1 MWAFLASAL
10 AAIPSA
16 ATSTFSLIAFA
27 LAIAAYVFIVWR
39 VVRNKNLLQHLQKLP
54 PKDRLGALETE
65 LGGVRLAAGLSP
77 EQWLRSK
84 MHKYYLLAF
93 LATCGV
99 VGVTSTLAIM
109 NRSPVPGTTY
119 INSSTVF
126 QNQVQQIVGQSVI
139 DPELKQKIEHAIESG
154 AKRDFQTAVNLY
166 EQIPENMRVPA
177 VWNNLGVA
185 YLGLGDQPRARA
197 AFEKARERN
206 PNDDAAN
213 ANLSHLNK
221 VAAFTPAAPQ
231 DASSQPKPAEG
242 RPVRAETQA
251 KQPDINL
258 LAPDQ
263 GGQLL
268 AAPNETWA
276 KAITG
281 SDTDEVQVRPGEEA
295 VYAFK
300 DEKLA
305 TFAKFSILVDSSY
318 GGNVKDLELLVGDE
332 SPVGSFRSIGKFTAQ
347 NLRLIKS
354 PYQEFTFPE
363 TTAKY
368 LKIKVLS
375 NYGGS
380 PMGSTFLK
388 QIRLIGRP
396 AT

>member
-84 MHKYYLLAF
+84 THKYYLLAF

-109 NRSPVPGTTY
+109 NRSPVPGATY

-139 DPELKQKIEHAIESG
+139 DPELKQKIERAIESG
-154 AKRDFQTAVNLY
+154 AKRDFQTAVNLH

-197 AFEKARERN
+197 AFEKARARN

-221 VAAFTPAAPQ
+221 VAASTPAVPQ

-242 RPVRAETQA
+242 KPRPNTQ
-251 KQPDINL
+251 
-258 LAPDQ
+258 
-263 GGQLL
+263 
-268 AAPNETWA
+268 T
-276 KAITG
+276 
-281 SDTDEVQVRPGEEA
+281 
-295 VYAFK
+295 
-300 DEKLA
+300 
-305 TFAKFSILVDSSY
+305 
-318 GGNVKDLELLVGDE
+318 
-332 SPVGSFRSIGKFTAQ
+332 
-347 NLRLIKS
+347 
-354 PYQEFTFPE
+354 
-363 TTAKY
+363 
-368 LKIKVLS
+368 
-375 NYGGS
+375 
-380 PMGSTFLK
+380 
-388 QIRLIGRP
+388 
-396 AT
+396 